1 MYQNTIAWMIAG
13 GTDTETIEDRRH
25 REQLL
30 ALRTSADTQGR
41 SMPRRRSVGALVAR
55 WTGRTVLPGTRD
67 LTLDCCA
74 A

>member
-13 GTDTETIEDRRH
+13 GTDTETIADRRH
-25 REQLL
+25 REQLI
-30 ALRTSADTQGR
+30 ALRASAGTER
-41 SMPRRRSVGALVAR
+41 TTARVRNVRALVAR
-55 WTGRTVLPGTRD
+55 WNGRTVSTTDD